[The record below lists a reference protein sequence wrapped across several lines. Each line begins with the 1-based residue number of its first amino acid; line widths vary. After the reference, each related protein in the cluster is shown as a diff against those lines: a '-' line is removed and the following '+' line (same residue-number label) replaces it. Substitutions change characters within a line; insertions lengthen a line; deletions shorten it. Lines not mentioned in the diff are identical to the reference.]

1 MRGLAAV
8 TGIGVLSPAGIGEE
22 ALWLALTGGEDR
34 RGRWPKRA
42 LAGYPVDNVVPIPEE
57 LWAEA
62 GIPAAKPGNRAA
74 GLAAFA
80 VGRALA
86 QAGLADRGEP
96 WGRAEGGGLRVGCFL
111 STTTAG
117 VEAAED
123 DVLGLRPVPA
133 ASDLDGSAIVPARP
147 WTGPT
152 GVVSTACSSGLIA
165 PALAIDALAAGEADV
180 MVAGGLDVLLEYTVC
195 GFNALRLA
203 TADRCR
209 PFAQGRRGVVLSE
222 GVACVCL
229 EPLEA
234 ALARGARVR
243 AVVTGYGISCDADH
257 VTAPNPAGVARAVA
271 AALAMGGTAPGEV
284 GGIFAHAT
292 GTQANDAAEVAAL
305 RAAFGTDGLPPL
317 TAVKSVMGHPQAG
330 AGAMSLVA
338 AVLALEN
345 AWLPPTAGLDGL
357 DPALGGVD
365 VVTGAGRALAKR
377 HLMVDAFGFGGNNC
391 VMTVAGRA
399 TGGS

>member
-1 MRGLAAV
+1 MRGPAAI
-8 TGIGVLSPAGIGEE
+8 TGIAVLSPAGIGEE
-22 ALWLALTGGEDR
+22 ALWRALAGGEDR
-34 RGRWPKRA
+34 RERWPKRA
-42 LAGYPVDNVVPIPEE
+42 LAGYPVDNVVPIPES
-57 LWAEA
+57 LWTGA
-62 GIPAAKPGNRAA
+62 GIPAAGSGNRAA
-74 GLAAFA
+74 GLAGFA

-86 QAGLADRGEP
+86 QAGLA
-96 WGRAEGGGLRVGCFL
+96 GREGPGDGGLRVGCFL

-117 VEAAED
+117 VEVAED

-133 ASDLDGSAIVPARP
+133 ASDLDGSAVVPALP

-152 GVVSTACSSGLIA
+152 GVVSTACSSGLVA
-165 PALAIDALAAGEADV
+165 PALAIDVLAAGEADV
-180 MVAGGLDVLLEYTVC
+180 MVAGGLDVLLEYTIC

-209 PFAQGRRGVVLSE
+209 PFAEGRRGVLLSE

-234 ALARGARVR
+234 ALARGAGVR
-243 AVVTGYGISCDADH
+243 AVVTGYGIGCDADH

-271 AALAMGGTAPGEV
+271 AALEMGGTAPGAI

-292 GTQANDAAEVAAL
+292 GTRVNDAAEVAAL
-305 RAAFGTDGLPPL
+305 RAAFGTDALPPV
-317 TAVKSVMGHPQAG
+317 TAIKSVMGHPQAG
-330 AGAMSLVA
+330 AGAMALVA

-345 AWLPPTAGLDGL
+345 GWLPPTAGMDGP

-391 VMTVAGRA
+391 VMTVAGRP